1 MLVQPDNQS
10 LAVAFKL
17 AVKRPTERMRLTTA
31 HPELTKALNFY
42 ERNEKVFYKNGM
54 NKQGLVILKAL
65 KENIYYQIKEDG
77 PSSFCDED
85 SD

>member
-1 MLVQPDNQS
+1 MLNQQDNQS

-17 AVKRPTERMRLTTA
+17 AVKKPTERMRLTTT
-31 HPELTKALNFY
+31 HPELSRALNFY
-42 ERNEKVFYKNGM
+42 EKNEKIFHKNGLD
-54 NKQGLVILKAL
+54 KQGLVILKAL

-77 PSSFCDED
+77 PSSFCDGS